1 MKKPIVYKVEVY
13 VVPAQQLWKNAPA
26 TDEEKIVA
34 SVDEALSYIDT
45 ISCVA
50 EPTIEEMAVV
60 PKAELDSIRNI
71 HAEAINA

>member
-13 VVPAQQLWKNAPA
+13 IVPAQQVWKNAPA

-45 ISCVA
+45 ISCVT
-50 EPTIEEMAVV
+50 EPTIEEMEVV
-60 PKAELDSIRNI
+60 PKSKPN
-71 HAEAINA
+71 H

>member
-26 TDEEKIVA
+26 TDAEKIVA

-45 ISCVA
+45 ISCVT
-50 EPTIEEMAVV
+50 EPTLEEMEVV
-60 PKAELDSIRNI
+60 PKKELDIMRSI

>member
-1 MKKPIVYKVEVY
+1 MKKPTVYKVEFY

-45 ISCVA
+45 IMCIT
-50 EPTIEEMAVV
+50 EPTLEEMEVV
-60 PKAELDSIRNI
+60 PKAELDSIRSI

>member
-1 MKKPIVYKVEVY
+1 MKKPTVYKVEFY
-13 VVPAQQLWKNAPA
+13 VVPTQQIWNKAPA

-45 ISCVA
+45 ISCVT
-50 EPTIEEMAVV
+50 EPTIEEMEVV
-60 PKAELDSIRNI
+60 PKAEIDMHRLL